1 MNNKNE
7 IEKDQELP
15 KVVRRLKMK
24 VKTLEK
30 FWRGENILRSLRS
43 KYSKNKG

>member
-1 MNNKNE
+1 MDNKNE
-7 IEKDQELP
+7 MEKDQELA
-15 KVVRRLKMK
+15 KVVRKLKMK
-24 VKTLEK
+24 LKTLEN